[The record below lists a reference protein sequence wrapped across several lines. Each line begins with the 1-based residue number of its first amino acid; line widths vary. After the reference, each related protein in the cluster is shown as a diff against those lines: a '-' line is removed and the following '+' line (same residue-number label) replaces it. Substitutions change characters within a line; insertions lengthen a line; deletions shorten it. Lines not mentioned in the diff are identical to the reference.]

1 MWGHAAEDV
10 MPVKGLLK
18 LSFFVA
24 AMVVSANSHAQDR
37 KPGML
42 GGSFDLKSAI
52 LSPTPLGPPSQFEPA
67 AAASRPA
74 APVAETRAEAK
85 PEAKAK
91 ASHKPTPRKVV
102 SSKPRQKPAV
112 AARKPRSNPLNSYAT
127 DTRRQTWPCKGG
139 SGGIC
144 AWTQQR

>member
-24 AMVVSANSHAQDR
+24 AMVVSANSYAQDR
-37 KPGML
+37 KPSFL

-52 LSPTPLGPPSQFEPA
+52 LSPTPLGPPSHFEPA
-67 AAASRPA
+67 AAASPPA

-85 PEAKAK
+85 PEAKA
-91 ASHKPTPRKVV
+91 SHRPAPRKVV
-102 SSKPRQKPAV
+102 SSKPRQKSAV

-127 DTRRQTWPCKGG
+127 DTGRQTWPCKAG